1 MSRRRR
7 SHYRPSLGWILGVA
21 FEGTL
26 TRLGWPV
33 QEFTC
38 VRCCGS
44 PRASSPHGLAAPA
57 SRVSRRATL
66 RAVASGSRLLPTR
79 PVKDFHLQSSAHAG
93 HTSAAAPRS
102 AAPVSDAL
110 YAINERGLDCAPI
123 SGKAIRCRLGR
134 HAASEDP
141 GLPPHLPGAPT
152 PGRGRDRSPAVTGGG
167 RCWPNGKPRPKPVN
181 GPAGH
186 ADVTDLVAS
195 SGPICPQSFDVLGFF
210 VVDMCEGVT
219 RLCLRV

>member
-26 TRLGWPV
+26 TRLGRPV

-93 HTSAAAPRS
+93 HTSAAALRS
-102 AAPVSDAL
+102 AATAFDAR
-110 YAINERGLDCAPI
+110 YADNERGLDCAPI
-123 SGKAIRCRLGR
+123 WGEDPAPIDTLQTIATETAPAYANGAGRGSFVAEMRASVPLKSATLLRPLTANVKAISRRPAKGR
-134 HAASEDP
+134 
-141 GLPPHLPGAPT
+141 
-152 PGRGRDRSPAVTGGG
+152 
-167 RCWPNGKPRPKPVN
+167 
-181 GPAGH
+181 
-186 ADVTDLVAS
+186 
-195 SGPICPQSFDVLGFF
+195 
-210 VVDMCEGVT
+210 
-219 RLCLRV
+219 